1 MRMTKM
7 AWAATLLG
15 VLLIAGCNSGS
26 PTGASGGIS
35 PTVRGQFVGDVFLGL
50 GGVRAASGAADDII
64 VRVLEDPA
72 VSVKVDLDGQFT
84 LRGLPSGRFTLLF
97 TLGGV
102 VIGTQEFSDV
112 QPNHEITIVV
122 EVVDGEVVVLDERR
136 TGIGHGD
143 IEIEGDIE
151 RIISLSTTGESKI
164 VVDGKTVII
173 KPGET
178 AIRRGNTA
186 VPVTE
191 LKAGM
196 QVHVKGVWVEGS
208 RTDVNAW
215 EVKIQ
220 DEEDDDIVDLGG
232 KVTICHIPP
241 GNPANRKTLE
251 VGASAVPAHMGH
263 GDTMG
268 PCSAGD
274 PSRNPGDKG
283 KPDKGDKGGKGPKK

>member
-1 MRMTKM
+1 MRMTKTG
-7 AWAATLLG
+7 WAA
-15 VLLIAGCNSGS
+15 VLLAAALTTACGGDG

-35 PTVRGQFVGDVFLGL
+35 PTVRGQFVGDVFLGAA
-50 GGVRAASGAADDII
+50 GVSALSGVADDII
-64 VRVLEDPA
+64 VRVVEDPA
-72 VSVKVDLDGQFT
+72 VSVKVDADGAFT
-84 LRGLPSGRFTLLF
+84 LRGLPAGQFTLLF
-97 TLGGV
+97 TQGGT
-102 VIGTQEFSDV
+102 VIGTQTFDSV
-112 QPNHEITIVV
+112 QPNHEITILV
-122 EVVDGEVVVLDERR
+122 EVVDGEVVVLDEKR

-143 IEIEGDIE
+143 IEIQGDIDK
-151 RIISLSTTGESKI
+151 IVNLSTSGESKI

-191 LKAGM
+191 LKDGM

-208 RTDVNAW
+208 ATDVIAW

-220 DEEDDDIVDLGG
+220 DELDSDVVDLGG

-241 GNPANRKTLE
+241 GNPGNRKTLE

-274 PSRNPGDKG
+274 ASRNPGDKG